1 MFGFGETRDWGKEDE
16 YNDRGVTESAVSQE
30 NLGDNTTTVD
40 AVPGCWWRPGS
51 RN

>member
-1 MFGFGETRDWGKEDE
+1 VFGLGGTRDWGKEDE
-16 YNDRGVTESAVSQE
+16 YNDRGVTETPVSQDD
-30 NLGDNTTTVD
+30 LDQGNTQVD

>member
-1 MFGFGETRDWGKEDE
+1 MFGFGETRDWDKEDE
-16 YNDRGVTESAVSQE
+16 YNDRVVTEAPVSQDHLDH
-30 NLGDNTTTVD
+30 NDTQVD

>member
-1 MFGFGETRDWGKEDE
+1 MFGFGETRDWEKKDE
-16 YNDRGVTESAVSQE
+16 FNDRGVTEAPVSQDHLDR
-30 NLGDNTTTVD
+30 NDTQVD